1 MKKIIEKT
9 KSELK
14 YRNYSP
20 KTIKSYLICIQKY
33 LHFSK
38 KNKIKSKEKA
48 IKEYLY
54 SLSQNNLSYSS
65 INQNLSALKFFY
77 SSILNSPITTN
88 YKFARKPKKLPV
100 VLSKNEVNK
109 IIEVIKNP
117 KHKLLISISYGS
129 GLRVSEVVSLKIK
142 DISLDE
148 LVIHISQGK
157 NNKDRITVLSK
168 NLRHDIQNLMVNKNN
183 NEYLFISE
191 RGNKLTTRSAQKV
204 FSQALKKVGINKK
217 ATFHSLRHSFATHLL
232 ENGVDIRYVQELLGH
247 SNIRTTQRYT
257 KVTNPKLKNIK
268 SPL

>member
-157 NNKDRITVLSK
+157 NN
-168 NLRHDIQNLMVNKNN
+168 